1 MRLESPILDAGREA
15 TPEAIEEVVRRL
27 PESDDPF
34 VIVSVDSL
42 TYIQAVWAESGFLV
56 EHQEGDLSRHY
67 LSERDDLS
75 VFELIDLLKAY
86 ARKDQDW
93 ARGVAFEHMVLPE
106 PTPRQGFLARIFSR
120 LFGRSH

>member
-1 MRLESPILDAGREA
+1 MPEGKPRRRPSKRWCAGYRKA
-15 TPEAIEEVVRRL
+15 TT
-27 PESDDPF
+27 PF

-75 VFELIDLLKAY
+75 VFDLLKAY
-86 ARKDQDW
+86 ARKDPDW